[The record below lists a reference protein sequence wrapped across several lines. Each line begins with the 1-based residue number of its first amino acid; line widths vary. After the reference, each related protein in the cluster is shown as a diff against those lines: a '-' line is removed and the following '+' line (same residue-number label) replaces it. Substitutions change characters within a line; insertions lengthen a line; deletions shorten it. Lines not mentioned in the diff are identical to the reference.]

1 MKVLV
6 INPGST
12 STKLASFN
20 DEGELWRE
28 ILYHP
33 TQELSSFKRVVDQYD
48 YRMRRI
54 IEVLSRREEDISS
67 FDAVVGRGGVLDP
80 LEGGTYIITPKV
92 LQDLRRGKPWEH
104 ASNLGGIIAFELAKR
119 ANIPA
124 FIVDPV
130 SVDELEEVARFTG
143 LPFIKKRSLFHALN
157 IRAVARKT
165 AEKIGKK
172 FEEAN
177 FVIAHLGGGISVV
190 AIRRGKAIDVNN
202 ANEMGPFSPERTG
215 GLPPLPLVR
224 LAIDKGY
231 TFPEVK
237 RLLAGNGGV
246 KAYLGTADLR
256 EVRKM
261 IEEKDTKAELVYK
274 AMIYQ
279 IAKEIGS
286 MYASLQ
292 GKVDAIA
299 ITGGIA
305 HDDIFVK
312 ELEKYIDWMAKVF
325 VFEGEFEMEALALGA
340 LRVLKGEE
348 KAKHY
353 KEGRLS

>member
-1 MKVLV
+1 
-6 INPGST
+6 
-12 STKLASFN
+12 
-20 DEGELWRE
+20 
-28 ILYHP
+28 
-33 TQELSSFKRVVDQYD
+33 
-48 YRMRRI
+48 
-54 IEVLSRREEDISS
+54 
-67 FDAVVGRGGVLDP
+67 
-80 LEGGTYIITPKV
+80 
-92 LQDLRRGKPWEH
+92 
-104 ASNLGGIIAFELAKR
+104 
-119 ANIPA
+119 
-124 FIVDPV
+124 PV

-165 AEKIGKK
+165 AEKIGRK

-224 LAIDKGY
+224 LAVDKGY

-246 KAYLGTADLR
+246 KAYLGIADLR

-312 ELEKYIDWMAKVF
+312 ELEKYIDWMAKIF